1 MSRPRSCRGA
11 DPAPLILPGCD
22 VPVFVGCPVVV
33 FYRDEWMDGV
43 VTAIGGLQ
51 SSGTVRVRCVVARD
65 ETLVNRSDVPSRLRH
80 SPSTLTSVRRLGQ
93 LRAASQTLSSAAV
106 SEEYRRRLSAAL
118 SDARERYPS
127 ARRRFFTEWR
137 RARPG
142 RISSNTFLA
151 VDLCSGPFKS
161 VSLSANLNLSSA
173 VSVSVD
179 IEAAFT
185 PDVVSDIRLW
195 DMWGFLLANCLSSE
209 AGRVHLF
216 LHVHA
221 SPPCKCAAARP
232 ASPPLRPARVPHRV
246 PTLLRRV
253 ASAGTTYVMLNNDCS
268 RRSGANPVAG
278 DHSRPAARIADDIVR
293 TLAFLVRQCARH
305 CLPVTWSIENP
316 EASQLWNLPVMKS
329 LFDDG
334 LLVAVHVDY
343 CMYGNSA
350 EKPTIIAVSPLIAA
364 TRGTW
369 AWRCRRREGNCG
381 AFRRASPK
389 SSAKHGGPLSHSL
402 LHSAIPSILC
412 GLLNCAW
419 RRLHSPSRVNDT
431 KYGTITVDHARR
443 LQLEWRNFVVQ
454 DGQTDVDA
462 GQCGAASSRAC
473 AVAASPASSTG
484 HDECCG
490 RKSTCHRTGAQPV
503 ATAQPIISSSGAAAP
518 PSDRAAVD
526 RADGPACRRE
536 VATHSRA
543 ACAPPSGLSRRA
555 AKRPRRRRRKCSHC
569 GSSGQ
574 LFGSARPL
582 CSSCDFQLSQLG
594 PQHAANFTVTDRPF
608 TPPAAAPQ
616 PHPGC
621 KVRSVSVTTRTGTTS
636 YDVVP
641 PALMTADELANYEV
655 GLGGRS
661 DEGEALELP
670 PSPPLKEAPV
680 ATAAAIALPGSMVV
694 SPRWQDFSNPDAF
707 ASLLQDCAR
716 PMGTRHLSP

>member
-1 MSRPRSCRGA
+1 MSRSRSRRGA
-11 DPAPLILPGCD
+11 DPAPLLLPGCD
-22 VPVFVGCPVVV
+22 VPIFVGCPVTVL
-33 FYRDEWMDGV
+33 YRDEWMDAV

-51 SSGTVRVRCVVARD
+51 SSGTVRVRCDVTHD
-65 ETLVNRSDVPSRLRH
+65 ETLVNRSDALLRLRH
-80 SPSTLTSVRRLGQ
+80 SPSTLASVLRLGQ
-93 LRAASQTLSSAAV
+93 LQAASRTLSAAPV
-106 SEEYRRRLSAAL
+106 AEEHRRRLCSAL
-118 SDARERYPS
+118 SDARERYPG

-142 RISSNTFLA
+142 RISSNTFLS

-195 DMWGFLLANCLSSE
+195 DMWGFLLANCLSAE

-221 SPPCKCAAARP
+221 SPPCKCAAFRP
-232 ASPPLRPARVPHRV
+232 ASPFRGPAR
-246 PTLLRRV
+246 LLRRV
-253 ASAGTTYVMLNNDCS
+253 PTCPRRAASAGTTYVMLNNDCN
-268 RRSGANPVAG
+268 RRSGANPAAG
-278 DHSRPAARIADDIVR
+278 YHSRPAARIADDVVR

-329 LFDDG
+329 LFEDG

-350 EKPTIIAVSPLIAA
+350 EKPTIFAVSPLLAA

-369 AWRCRRREGNCG
+369 AWRCKRREGNCG
-381 AFRRASPK
+381 AFRRASPE
-389 SSAKHGGPLSHSL
+389 SPAKHGGPLSHSL

-431 KYGTITVDHARR
+431 KYGTITADHARR
-443 LQLEWRNFVVQ
+443 LQLEWRDFVVQ
-454 DGQTDVDA
+454 DDPSDVDA
-462 GQCGAASSRAC
+462 RGGRAAPHAGT
-473 AVAASPASSTG
+473 VAASLSSPAG
-484 HDECCG
+484 PDEGCG
-490 RKSTCHRTGAQPV
+490 SGSACQRTAAPPV
-503 ATAQPIISSSGAAAP
+503 ATTQPIITGSGAAAHL
-518 PSDRAAVD
+518 SDHAAGG
-526 RADGPACRRE
+526 RSASLASRRE
-536 VATHSRA
+536 AATSSRSA
-543 ACAPPSGLSRRA
+543 RAPPGELSRRG
-555 AKRPRRRRRKCSHC
+555 AKRPRRRRRTCSHC

-574 LFGSARPL
+574 MFGSVRPL

-594 PQHAANFTVTDRPF
+594 PQHAAGFAATDRSSP
-608 TPPAAAPQ
+608 PPAAAPLS
-616 PHPGC
+616 HPGC
-621 KVRSVSVTTRTGTTS
+621 KVRSVVVTTRTGTTS

-641 PALMTADELANYEV
+641 PALMTAAELANYEV
-655 GLGGRS
+655 GLGDDS
-661 DEGEALELP
+661 DEGEVLDLP
-670 PSPPLKEAPV
+670 PSPPMKEEPLV
-680 ATAAAIALPGSMVV
+680 PAAAMAVPGTQVV
-694 SPRWQDFSNPDAF
+694 SPRLHGFSSPDTF
-707 ASLLQDCAR
+707 VHLLQSCAR
-716 PMGTRHLSP
+716 PMGRRGLSP